1 MRRLYRSQ
9 NDRIIAGV
17 CGGLGIHLGI
27 SPLVFRVLFILLSAA
42 GGFAV
47 PLYLIMWIVI
57 PDAREVFG
65 AEEQRLD
72 REVAEHSSDTT
83 RLDTTPPADWT
94 VEPTRRGRTDWPVL
108 IGVVLVAIGLMVL
121 LRNLGLFSWL
131 RVLAPVAVIALGIAL
146 LIEVMNRRP

>member
-17 CGGLGIHLGI
+17 CGGLGIHFGI
-27 SPLVFRVLFILLSAA
+27 SPLLFRVLFILLSAA

-57 PDAREVFG
+57 PDAREVFT
-65 AEEQRLD
+65 A
-72 REVAEHSSDTT
+72 HKSDTT
-83 RLDTTPPADWT
+83 RLNPTPPADWT
-94 VEPTRRGRTDWPVL
+94 VEPTPRGRADWPVL

-146 LIEVMNRRP
+146 LIEVMNRQP

>member
-17 CGGLGIHLGI
+17 CGGLGIHFGI
-27 SPLVFRVLFILLSAA
+27 SPLLFRVLFILLSAA

-57 PDAREVFG
+57 PDAREVFT

-72 REVAEHSSDTT
+72 REVTEHKSDTT
-83 RLDTTPPADWT
+83 RLNPTPPADWT
-94 VEPTRRGRTDWPVL
+94 VEPTPRGRADWPVL

-146 LIEVMNRRP
+146 LIEVMNRQP